1 MRHVSLL
8 GSLFLLFSLN
18 AAAVTDC
25 PQEKKAGRLIAVTP
39 NRLAPE
45 LYSEKLTLRIT
56 LMNLPGANEP
66 RSQWQGEY
74 KVYFVAE
81 REFEKIM
88 RQLKREGRDRELTPE
103 LFPQKVLLAQG
114 SFAKNGL
121 KTLSERTFIVKGID
135 FKRKIPTDQQTSFA
149 TIMSFYSIKVY
160 DAKLGKTIY
169 DSGVFFSPPF
179 EVQGNDQRSM
189 APLSTIY
196 LNFYV
201 SEDGDI
207 YKSSRKEDSGREVW
221 GMTR

>member
-1 MRHVSLL
+1 MHNVSLL
-8 GSLFLLFSLN
+8 GSLFLLLSLN
-18 AAAVTDC
+18 AAAVKAQ
-25 PQEKKAGRLIAVTP
+25 PQERKTGRLVAVTP

-121 KTLSERTFIVKGID
+121 KTLSARTFIVKG
-135 FKRKIPTDQQTSFA
+135 KTLKGRSLPTSRPLLQQS
-149 TIMSFYSIKVY
+149 
-160 DAKLGKTIY
+160 
-169 DSGVFFSPPF
+169 
-179 EVQGNDQRSM
+179 
-189 APLSTIY
+189 
-196 LNFYV
+196 
-201 SEDGDI
+201 
-207 YKSSRKEDSGREVW
+207 
-221 GMTR
+221 